1 MGMVA
6 LVALLTGS
14 LNVGLAATGTAMTD
28 DIPPVASQFNYTC
41 RSPRY
46 SR

>member
-1 MGMVA
+1 MVA

-14 LNVGLAATGTAMTD
+14 LNVGLTATGMAMTD
-28 DIPPVASQFNYTC
+28 DIPPVASQFSYTC